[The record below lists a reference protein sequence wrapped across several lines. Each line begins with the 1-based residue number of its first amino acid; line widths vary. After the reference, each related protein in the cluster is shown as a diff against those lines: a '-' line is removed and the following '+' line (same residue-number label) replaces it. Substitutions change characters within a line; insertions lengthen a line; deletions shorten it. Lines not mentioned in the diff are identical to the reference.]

1 MNEFPPETL
10 RAPEDEAMTSYLN
23 PRRSDLGIATA
34 PTAATMKQ
42 HKIPITLN

>member
-1 MNEFPPETL
+1 MNEFPPEML

-23 PRRSDLGIATA
+23 PRRSDSGIATV

-42 HKIPITLN
+42 HKIPFALN